1 MKTRVHSRPR
11 LGLGF
16 SLLLGASV
24 AGLLL
29 LPAVNTPAATTL
41 SFHLDL
47 NTAALVANPA
57 APFSLDLQF
66 SQGNG
71 LSNTLTL
78 SNFVFTGGAPAG
90 AATTLGGASGD
101 LGSSVVLRDSS
112 PLNDLYQ
119 GFSGTT
125 LGISFDISSTLN
137 PSAGTPNLFTV
148 SILGADLLPILTTSP
163 GVGTAA
169 ETDYLVGV
177 PIDDATTFASVRTY
191 TSNVPG
197 STTPGVTVAASP
209 VPEPSSLGILLVA
222 LSLGAAGQ
230 GLRTVRRRRGEGR
243 SGAGG

>member
-1 MKTRVHSRPR
+1 M
-11 LGLGF
+11 
-16 SLLLGASV
+16 
-24 AGLLL
+24 
-29 LPAVNTPAATTL
+29 L

-47 NTAALVANPA
+47 NTTSLVANPS

-78 SNFVFTGGAPAG
+78 SNFVFTGGAPTG

-101 LGSSVVLRDSS
+101 LGSGVLLRDTS

-125 LGISFDISSTLN
+125 LGISFDVSSTLN

-163 GVGTAA
+163 GAGTTA

-177 PIDDATTFASVRTY
+177 PIDDSSTFASVRTY

-197 STTPGVTVAASP
+197 STTPGGTVAASP
-209 VPEPSSLGILLVA
+209 LAVPEPSSLGLMLLA
-222 LSLGAAGQ
+222 LSLGAAG
-230 GLRTVRRRRGEGR
+230 GRRLVSRRRARGPTAPAPGWRRTRR
-243 SGAGG
+243 S

>member
-1 MKTRVHSRPR
+1 MKTRVLRLR
-11 LGLGF
+11 LGA
-16 SLLLGASV
+16 LLLGASA

-29 LPAVNTPAATTL
+29 VFPAVNAPAATTL

-47 NTAALVANPA
+47 NTVSLVANPS

-78 SNFVFTGGAPAG
+78 SNFTFTGGAPTG
-90 AATTLGGASGD
+90 AATTLGGATGD
-101 LGSSVVLRDSS
+101 LGSSVVLRDTN

-125 LGISFDISSTLN
+125 LGISFDVSSTLN

-148 SILGADLLPILTTSP
+148 SILGADLLPILTTSS

-169 ETDYLVGV
+169 ETDYLVSV
-177 PIDDATTFASVRTY
+177 PIDDSSTFASVRTY

-209 VPEPSSLGILLVA
+209 VPEPSSIALLLVA
-222 LSLGAAGQ
+222 LSLGVCGER
-230 GLRTVRRRRGEGR
+230 LIRRR
-243 SGAGG
+243 A